1 MRKLI
6 QQMPYERPLA
16 AGRYVYTEDGVATGA
31 TEDWHLSVAMD
42 DYRFLRV
49 DLNAGETSGDHV
61 LYHLVLDGSGRPE
74 RLKYHL
80 FRKGLQI
87 MGDLLFEDALALLSR
102 NVNAQKV
109 ASEAPFAQ
117 GTAFWFPASA
127 GLSLL
132 GGIEAETAAL
142 TLNRA
147 KNLAL
152 WPTSLTLSAGAV
164 QIIAIMGRQR
174 QARAV
179 TARWEDE
186 ERIIWFDEHQWPVRV
201 QRGTLTATESRY
213 VRYTGET

>member
-16 AGRYVYTEDGVATGA
+16 AGRYVYTEDGVPTGA
-31 TEDWHLSVAMD
+31 TEAWQLSAAMEG
-42 DYRFLRV
+42 YRFLRV
-49 DLNAGETSGDHV
+49 DLNAGESSGDHI
-61 LYHLVLDGSGRPE
+61 LYHLVLDNAGRPA

-80 FRKGLQI
+80 FRTGLQI
-87 MGDLLFEDALALLSR
+87 MGDLLFEEASALLSR
-102 NVNAQKV
+102 NVNAQRV
-109 ASEAPFAQ
+109 TSEAPFTQ

-132 GGIEAETAAL
+132 AEMEAETAAL

-147 KNLAL
+147 ENLAL
-152 WPTSLTLSAGAV
+152 WPTCLTVSTEAMQTIAV
-164 QIIAIMGRQR
+164 MGREL

-179 TARWEDE
+179 TARWKDE
-186 ERIIWFDEHQWPVRV
+186 ERIIWFDEHHWPVRV